1 MRWWLLLILV
11 IGITIFFVPIPFI
24 FQESAFC
31 QPCDPS
37 IPRSQCP
44 KCPQKGDIGWKPS
57 LFQIFLGRM
66 SRSSIQGELLRKDS
80 CERSGGTWLEK
91 YQECEH
97 ITRQICTNFGGTF
110 NECDS
115 PCRHD
120 PAADKCITLC
130 VAVCTFPYTKKYIR

>member
-1 MRWWLLLILV
+1 MRWLPLLLLV
-11 IGITIFFVPIPFI
+11 IGITIFFVPVPFVL
-24 FQESAFC
+24 QESFIC

-37 IPRSQCP
+37 IPLSQCP
-44 KCPQKGDIGWKPS
+44 KCPQKGDITWKPS
-57 LFQIFLGRM
+57 LFRIFLGRM
-66 SRSSIQGELLRKDS
+66 SKPGTQGELLRKDS

-97 ITRQICTNFGGTF
+97 IARQICMNFGGAF
-110 NECDS
+110 NACES

-130 VAVCTFPYTKKYIR
+130 VAVCTFP